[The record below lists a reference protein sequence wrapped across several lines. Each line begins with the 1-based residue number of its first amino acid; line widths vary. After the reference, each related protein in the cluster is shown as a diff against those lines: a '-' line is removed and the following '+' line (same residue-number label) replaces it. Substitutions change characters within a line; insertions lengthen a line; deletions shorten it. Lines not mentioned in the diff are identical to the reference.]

1 MALFATPSATCS
13 TPRPPFFV
21 LAFGLLEGPK
31 EWGMRLC
38 GFEPWIKVG
47 GAAHVIAFKDPIPNL
62 DGAHPPR
69 LGKVDSL

>member
-1 MALFATPSATCS
+1 MLGPHEAGYTDNGLVRYPVSNVLN
-13 TPRPPFFV
+13 PRRPFFV

-47 GAAHVIAFKDPIPNL
+47 GL
-62 DGAHPPR
+62 R
-69 LGKVDSL
+69 M